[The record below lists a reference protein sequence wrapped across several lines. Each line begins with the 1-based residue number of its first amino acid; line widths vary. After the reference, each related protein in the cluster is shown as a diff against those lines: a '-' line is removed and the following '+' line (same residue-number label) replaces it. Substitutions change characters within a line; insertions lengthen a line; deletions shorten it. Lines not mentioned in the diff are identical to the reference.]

1 MQNQLLTVSFQR
13 VTDES
18 LAPKTDLSQG
28 EECRLSSDSS
38 DKPFVFNKPVLRS
51 CQRFNP
57 SRPGRVVPLKAG
69 CSQDL
74 AAPQSRPGPEGAP
87 QSAAGLP
94 TCPTGF
100 WEVWPRATIKPCA
113 SFFSAAKEALERPVL
128 RRRPACN

>member
-28 EECRLSSDSS
+28 EESRLSSDSS

-69 CSQDL
+69 CSQDWL
-74 AAPQSRPGPEGAP
+74 PHKSEPHSHSSSYQPAFDSNSAFTASAT
-87 QSAAGLP
+87 SAA
-94 TCPTGF
+94 
-100 WEVWPRATIKPCA
+100 E
-113 SFFSAAKEALERPVL
+113 
-128 RRRPACN
+128 PARSCSSLHCHWAR

>member
-28 EECRLSSDSS
+28 EESRLSSDSS

-69 CSQDL
+69 CSQDWL
-74 AAPQSRPGPEGAP
+74 PHKADGFLESGAPALREPHGLRFAKAASSPVPPEYRAAAPP
-87 QSAAGLP
+87 AA
-94 TCPTGF
+94 C
-100 WEVWPRATIKPCA
+100 
-113 SFFSAAKEALERPVL
+113 
-128 RRRPACN
+128 